1 MNGTQNIIGMSIQKN
16 LAVNLL
22 VSISIIALSV
32 VVIIIPMMM

>member
-1 MNGTQNIIGMSIQKN
+1 MNNTQNIIGMSIQMN

-22 VSISIIALSV
+22 ASISIIALSV

>member
-1 MNGTQNIIGMSIQKN
+1 MNSTQNIIGMSIQMS

-22 VSISIIALSV
+22 ASISIIVLSV